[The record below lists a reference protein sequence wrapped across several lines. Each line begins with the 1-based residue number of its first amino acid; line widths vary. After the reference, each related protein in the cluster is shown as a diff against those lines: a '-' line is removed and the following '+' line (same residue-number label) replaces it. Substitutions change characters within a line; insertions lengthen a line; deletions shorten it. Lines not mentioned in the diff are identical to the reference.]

1 MPVRTLLQGPAPV
14 NLDAS
19 FSSPAFTVGTSV
31 ESYTATISW
40 GDNTTSTGVVTV
52 TPGEGGVATIGT
64 VTGSHVYSGDG
75 PYTVTVSVND
85 GHGTGTGTLQV
96 IDAPP
101 TIVLGSNLSANGLS
115 GNEGSPLALSAAF
128 SDLGYNFGGTT
139 KSFTATIN
147 WGDDTTST
155 GIVTV
160 TPGNGTTPTTG
171 TITANH
177 TYEAFGTFPV
187 VINLTD
193 EGGATG
199 QATLN
204 AVIGNVAPMSL
215 MLGSGAFSSNA
226 PFLFSGTFLDAG
238 LDDTHSILSIG

>member
-1 MPVRTLLQGPAPV
+1 M
-14 NLDAS
+14 
-19 FSSPAFTVGTSV
+19 
-31 ESYTATISW
+31 
-40 GDNTTSTGVVTV
+40 
-52 TPGEGGVATIGT
+52 TPGQPGGATIGT

-75 PYTVTVSVND
+75 PYTVTVRVND
-85 GHGTGTGTLQV
+85 GHGTGTGTLQAT
-96 IDAPP
+96 DAPP
-101 TIVLGSNLSANGLS
+101 TILLGSNLSANGLVAMKEAHS
-115 GNEGSPLALSAAF
+115 RLAATF

-147 WGDDTTST
+147 WGDNTTST

-177 TYEAFGTFPV
+177 TYETFGTFPV

-204 AVIGNVAPMSL
+204 AVIGNVAPTSL
-215 MLGSGAFSSNA
+215 TPGPGAFSSNA
-226 PFLFSGTFLDAG
+226 PFLLSGTFLDAG
-238 LDDTHSILSIG
+238 IDDTHSIIIDWGDGSPDTTIDGRHSIRRFER